1 MEALKKIRFGKK
13 TTMDMTQGSIM
24 KNILLFAF
32 PLLVGNLFQQLY
44 NLVDT
49 WVIGQTGNDE
59 AFAAVGSVGP
69 IINILIGFFLGF
81 SSGAG
86 VIISQYF
93 GAKDEESASK
103 TVHTGM
109 ALTLVMAVLFTVI
122 GITGTPLILR
132 LMLGS
137 EAAAGEASVFAEAKT
152 YLTIYFSGVISL
164 MIYNI
169 GAGYLRAIGDS
180 QRPFYFLIVAA
191 ITNTLLDLLFVFVF
205 EMGVA
210 GVALATVVAQ
220 TLSATLTL
228 ITLFKSDTCIK
239 LKIKCIRFD
248 KDHLFKIIKV
258 GFPAAIQMAITSFSN
273 VFVQSYISKA
283 TVPGLTLSAKDMQT
297 VALASWTAYSKI
309 DQFIFLPI
317 QSIGLAVTT
326 FVGQNLGIG
335 DTKRAKKGTYV
346 GLLMAAISAIIIIIP
361 IIIFAPFW
369 ASIFSDTPEVVTN
382 SAILLRFISPF
393 YLCCCVNQ
401 VMSAALRGS
410 GNTTAPMIIM
420 LSAFVGFRQLT
431 LFVTSNFISNDLLPI
446 GMSYPLGWLACATTI
461 LIYFSRF
468 NMEKTR
474 IVK

>member
-1 MEALKKIRFGKK
+1 MEAIKKIRFGKK

-122 GITGTPLILR
+122 GVTGTPLILR
-132 LMLGS
+132 LMLGA
-137 EAAAGEASVFAEAKT
+137 EASAGEASVFAEAKT

-335 DTKRAKKGTYV
+335 DTKRAKKGTYI

-369 ASIFSDTPEVVTN
+369 ASIFSDTPDVVTN

>member
-1 MEALKKIRFGKK
+1 M
-13 TTMDMTQGSIM
+13 
-24 KNILLFAF
+24 
-32 PLLVGNLFQQLY
+32 
-44 NLVDT
+44 
-49 WVIGQTGNDE
+49 IGQTGNDE

-122 GITGTPLILR
+122 GVTGTPLILR

-228 ITLFKSDTCIK
+228 ITLFESDTCIK

-431 LFVTSNFISNDLLPI
+431 LFVTSNFISNNLLPI

>member
-1 MEALKKIRFGKK
+1 MEALRKVRFGKK
-13 TTMDMTQGSIM
+13 TTMDMTKGSIA
-24 KNILLFAF
+24 KNILLFAL

-122 GITGTPLILR
+122 GVTGTPLILR

-191 ITNTLLDLLFVFVF
+191 VTNTLLDLLFVFVF

-220 TLSATLTL
+220 TLSAILTL

-335 DTKRAKKGTYV
+335 DTKRAKKGTYI

>member
-401 VMSAALRGS
+401 VLSAALRGS

>member
-13 TTMDMTQGSIM
+13 TTMDMTQGSIV

-122 GITGTPLILR
+122 GVTGTPFILK
-132 LMLGS
+132 LMLGA
-137 EAAAGEASVFAEAKT
+137 EASAGEASVFAEAKT

-220 TLSATLTL
+220 TLSAILTL

-248 KDHLFKIIKV
+248 KDQFFKIIKV

-431 LFVTSNFISNDLLPI
+431 LFVTSNFISNNLLPI

>member
-1 MEALKKIRFGKK
+1 MEALKKVRFGKK
-13 TTMDMTQGSIM
+13 TTMDMTKGSIA
-24 KNILLFAF
+24 KNILLFAL

-109 ALTLVMAVLFTVI
+109 ALTLAMAFFFTVI
-122 GITGTPLILR
+122 GVVGTPFILK

-137 EAAAGEASVFAEAKT
+137 EASAGEASVFAEAKT

-191 ITNTLLDLLFVFVF
+191 VTNTVLDLLFVFVL

-210 GVALATVVAQ
+210 GVALATVIAQ
-220 TLSATLTL
+220 TLSAILTL
-228 ITLFKSDTCIK
+228 VALFRSDTCVK
-239 LKIKCIRFD
+239 LYINKIRFH

-283 TVPGLTLSAKDMQT
+283 TVPGLALSPKDMQT

-326 FVGQNLGIG
+326 FVGQNLGIN
-335 DTKRAKKGTYV
+335 DTKRAKKGTYL
-346 GLLMAAISAIIIIIP
+346 GLLMAAISAVVIIIP

-369 ASIFSDTPEVVTN
+369 ASIFSDTPDVVKN

-393 YLCCCVNQ
+393 YVCCCVNQ
-401 VMSAALRGS
+401 VISAALRGS
-410 GNTTAPMIIM
+410 GNTTAPMVIM
-420 LSAFVGFRQLT
+420 LSTFVGFRQLS
-431 LFVTSNFISNDLLPI
+431 LFVTSNFISNELLPI
-446 GMSYPLGWLACATTI
+446 GMSYPLGWLACATTL

-468 NMEKTR
+468 NMSKTR
-474 IVK
+474 IAK

>member
-1 MEALKKIRFGKK
+1 MEALKRIGFRKR
-13 TTMDMTQGSIM
+13 TAMDMTEGSIG
-24 KNILLFAF
+24 KNILLFAL

-103 TVHTGM
+103 TVHTGI
-109 ALTLVMAVLFTVI
+109 ALTLIMAVVFTIV
-122 GITGTPLILR
+122 GVSGTPLILK
-132 LMLGS
+132 LMLGA
-137 EAAAGEASVFAEAKT
+137 EASAGEASVFAEAKT

-191 ITNTLLDLLFVFVF
+191 LTNTLLDLLFVFVL

-210 GVALATVVAQ
+210 GVALATVIAQ
-220 TLSATLTL
+220 TLSAILTL
-228 ITLFKSDTCIK
+228 ITLFKSDTCVRLRISRIK
-239 LKIKCIRFD
+239 IH

-283 TVPGLTLSAKDMQT
+283 TIPGLTLSAKDMQT
-297 VALASWTAYSKI
+297 ISLASWTAYSKI

-326 FVGQNLGIG
+326 FVGQNLGIN
-335 DTKRAKKGTYV
+335 DTKRAKKGTYL
-346 GLLMAAISAIIIIIP
+346 GLLMAIISAVVIIIP

-369 ASIFSDTPEVVTN
+369 SSIFSDTPEVVEN

-401 VMSAALRGS
+401 VISAALRGS

-420 LSAFVGFRQLT
+420 LSAFVGFRQVT
-431 LFVTSNFISNDLLPI
+431 LFVTSNFISNSLLPI
-446 GMSYPLGWLACATTI
+446 GMSYPLGWLACATTL

>member
-32 PLLVGNLFQQLY
+32 PLLIGNLFQQLY

-122 GITGTPLILR
+122 GVTGTPLILR

-335 DTKRAKKGTYV
+335 DTKRAKKGTYI

-431 LFVTSNFISNDLLPI
+431 LFVTSNFISNNLLPI

>member
-122 GITGTPLILR
+122 GVTGTPLILR